1 MLISHP
7 DYKKNKIY
15 VFKKTFIGASEGE
28 ANINV
33 YSPTLYKLYIDDT
46 LIFCGPQEASRNK
59 RYYDSVCL
67 TEYLKNGENEILIEV
82 LAEDKMH
89 LDIWG
94 DYCHNNE
101 KISLSSDSSWQ
112 VSVKSG
118 SKLTAGEFGLSEEY
132 TPSSLIWK
140 NAEEIGESEK
150 DSLCKRTISPLNIK
164 MRCLNLI
171 QDGGNTYDASETT
184 TGFIRLNFSGN
195 GTIKLIYKKSFISH
209 KDDDKE
215 ELYDVIH
222 CENTGT
228 WEGFSKR
235 FFRFINVETTGN
247 ANVDYIYYYESTYP
261 LNESVTYDFSNE
273 KDNKL
278 YKLALRTLKC
288 CSQDFYY
295 DAPYYMEKSSAKSV
309 FLNSIYTFYVSHDVK
324 LVKNALYKYDFS
336 DNSFENS
343 LYYTLLLCE
352 YYKKYGDEELVYNKI
367 DKIINFY
374 NDAINGLY
382 DNINELNYVIKESEI
397 LFKLT
402 EKDYSPYFKFAEKNY
417 ENFDFIKLMEN
428 TDAGEDYFLLRAL
441 ENDGRYNERNRVLE
455 KYYAILDEYTS
466 IPEFLDRKNHCCS
479 ANSVVLYEFN
489 AKDLGVTWENNTF
502 CREIHITPWVFGRK
516 EAKGKVTTPFG
527 DVFVEWKNGNKFFI
541 ELYMPEN
548 VRKIITFPDGTTTE
562 TTESYY
568 ITE

>member
-1 MLISHP
+1 MLITHP
-7 DYKKNKIY
+7 NLNSNKIY
-15 VFKKTFIGASEGE
+15 VFKKTFVGTSAGE
-28 ANINV
+28 AYIDI
-33 YSPTLYKLYIDDT
+33 YSPTLYKLFIDDT
-46 LIFCGPQEASRNK
+46 LIFCGPQEASQNK
-59 RYYDSVCL
+59 RYFDTVCL
-67 TEYLKNGENEILIEV
+67 TEYLKNGENEIIIEV
-82 LAEDKMH
+82 LAEDKMY
-89 LDIWG
+89 LDVRG
-94 DYCHNNE
+94 EYFHDRE
-101 KISLSSDSSWQ
+101 KISLDSDSSWQ
-112 VSVKSG
+112 VSLKSG
-118 SKLTAGEFGLSEEY
+118 SKLTADPFGLSEEY
-132 TPSSLIWK
+132 TFSSMHW
-140 NAEEIGESEK
+140 ADAVEIGKSEI
-150 DSLCKRTISPLNIK
+150 DSLCKRTISPLNLK

-184 TGFIRLNFSGN
+184 AGFIRLNFSGN

-209 KDDDKE
+209 KDDNKE

-222 CENTGT
+222 CENAGT

-235 FFRFINVETTGN
+235 FFRFIDVETTGS

-288 CSQDFYY
+288 CAQEFYY
-295 DAPYYMEKSSAKSV
+295 DAPYYMEKSSAKSI
-309 FLNSIYTFYVSHDVK
+309 FLNSLYTFYVSHNVE
-324 LVKNALYKYDFS
+324 LVKSYLDGYDFS
-336 DNSFENS
+336 DNSFDNS

-352 YYKKYGDEELVYNKI
+352 YYKKYGDEEVVYNKI

-382 DNINELNYVIKESEI
+382 ENINELNYVIKESEI

-402 EKDYSPYFKFAEKNY
+402 EKDYSPYLEFAEKNSGNSGFLKLK
-417 ENFDFIKLMEN
+417 ENADVG
-428 TDAGEDYFLLRAL
+428 DDYFELRAL
-441 ENDGRYNERNRVLE
+441 ENAGRYNERNLILE
-455 KYYAILDEYTS
+455 KYYSLSDEYTS
-466 IPEFLDRKNHCCS
+466 IPEFSNRKNYCCS

-489 AKDLGVTWENNTF
+489 AKDLGVTWENNAF
-502 CREIHITPWVFGRK
+502 CREIHISPWVFGRK

-527 DVFVEWKNGNKFFI
+527 DVFVEWKNGSKFFI

-548 VRKIITFPDGTTTE
+548 VKKIITFPDGTKTE